1 MLERQRSESVLA
13 SSEKPE
19 TETEAKPDITPIDMG
34 SPSLL
39 RATPQFTG
47 LAILV
52 SDNDVVQA
60 MSSITIK
67 DEPVDLE
74 DSIRSTPTPLK
85 LEIASDTTPDL
96 VSSASSAFNVELTSP
111 PPMVV
116 KNEPID
122 FRTDDEEDEEAKDTV
137 GALRSIKPLPGR
149 AKRESSAGSVVSI
162 EDAKA
167 SIDE

>member
-1 MLERQRSESVLA
+1 MLERQRSESILA
-13 SSEKPE
+13 SRDE
-19 TETEAKPDITPIDMG
+19 TTIDVKPDIFDD
-34 SPSLL
+34 SPSLI
-39 RATPQFTG
+39 RPTPDIEELHFAG
-47 LAILV
+47 LALV
-52 SDNDVVQA
+52 DGQSDVVHP
-60 MSSITIK
+60 MSVITIK
-67 DEPVDLE
+67 DEPLGDEV
-74 DSIRSTPTPLK
+74 RSTPTPLK
-85 LEIASDTTPDL
+85 LEIASEDTPDL
-96 VSSASSAFNVELTSP
+96 ATSASTAFNVELTSP
-111 PPMVV
+111 PPTVV